1 MDHSRNT
8 VAAILEEVRD
18 DVHSST
24 SPLSN
29 PTRPTSTNDANK
41 IVIYV
46 QDKNRFVK
54 TEQHGLFNN
63 VNNQPCPENSN
74 NLRPIA
80 SRVQRIFASLGTVSQ
95 GLLAGVA
102 LTQLFIGETSQRSPL
117 ILMSFFLLSTICMC
131 TVLDIFDLYKCE
143 SFKPK
148 YILILFLSVLTA
160 LAAFA
165 CTTYDTAIMSG
176 SKVEPKIMET
186 WRALNCCRCYGAVLG
201 WIIIIIMKPKDQ
213 LAEFLSSD

>member
-1 MDHSRNT
+1 MDTSRNT

-24 SPLSN
+24 SPLSQ
-29 PTRPTSTNDANK
+29 PVRPTSTNDANK

-54 TEQHGLFNN
+54 TEHADFFNH
-63 VNNQPCPENSN
+63 VNDHPPSENHN

-80 SRVQRIFASLGTVSQ
+80 ARVQRVFASLGTVSQ

-102 LTQLFIGETSQRSPL
+102 LAQLFLGEASQRSPL

-131 TVLDIFDLYKCE
+131 TVLDIFDLYRCE

-148 YILILFLSVLTA
+148 YILVS
-160 LAAFA
+160 
-165 CTTYDTAIMSG
+165 
-176 SKVEPKIMET
+176 
-186 WRALNCCRCYGAVLG
+186 LNA
-201 WIIIIIMKPKDQ
+201 
-213 LAEFLSSD
+213 

>member
-1 MDHSRNT
+1 MDTSHNT

-24 SPLSN
+24 SPLSS
-29 PTRPTSTNDANK
+29 PTRQMNSNDTNK

-54 TEQHGLFNN
+54 TEPHDLFNN
-63 VNNQPCPENSN
+63 INNPPNTVNYN

-80 SRVQRIFASLGTVSQ
+80 AKVQRIFASLGTVSQ

-102 LTQLFIGETSQRSPL
+102 LAQLFLGETSQRSPL

-148 YILILFLSVLTA
+148 YILVS
-160 LAAFA
+160 
-165 CTTYDTAIMSG
+165 M
-176 SKVEPKIMET
+176 KI
-186 WRALNCCRCYGAVLG
+186 Y
-201 WIIIIIMKPKDQ
+201 
-213 LAEFLSSD
+213 

>member
-1 MDHSRNT
+1 MDTGHNT

-29 PTRPTSTNDANK
+29 PTRPISTNDANK

-46 QDKNRFVK
+46 QDKNRFIK
-54 TEQHGLFNN
+54 TEQHDLFNHIN
-63 VNNQPCPENSN
+63 DQPCSSNYN

-80 SRVQRIFASLGTVSQ
+80 AKVQKIFTSLGTVSQ

-102 LTQLFIGETSQRSPL
+102 LAQLFLGEASQRSPL
-117 ILMSFFLLSTICMC
+117 ILMSFFLLSTISMC

-148 YILILFLSVLTA
+148 YILVSV
-160 LAAFA
+160 
-165 CTTYDTAIMSG
+165 CYNMNI
-176 SKVEPKIMET
+176 KI
-186 WRALNCCRCYGAVLG
+186 NY
-201 WIIIIIMKPKDQ
+201 K
-213 LAEFLSSD
+213 

>member
-1 MDHSRNT
+1 MDTSRNT
-8 VAAILEEVRD
+8 VAAILEEVKD
-18 DVHSST
+18 DIHSST

-29 PTRPTSTNDANK
+29 PTFPISTNDANK

-54 TEQHGLFNN
+54 TEQRDLFSH
-63 VNNQPCPENSN
+63 SN
-74 NLRPIA
+74 NLPCSVNYNSLRPIA
-80 SRVQRIFASLGTVSQ
+80 TRVQRIFASFGTVSQ

-102 LTQLFIGETSQRSPL
+102 LAQLFLGEASQRSPL

-148 YILILFLSVLTA
+148 YIIVSTNIV
-160 LAAFA
+160 
-165 CTTYDTAIMSG
+165 
-176 SKVEPKIMET
+176 
-186 WRALNCCRCYGAVLG
+186 
-201 WIIIIIMKPKDQ
+201 Q
-213 LAEFLSSD
+213 L

>member
-1 MDHSRNT
+1 MDTSHKT

-29 PTRPTSTNDANK
+29 LSRPISTNDANK

-54 TEQHGLFNN
+54 TEQQDLFNH
-63 VNNQPCPENSN
+63 VNNPSCSVNFN

-95 GLLAGVA
+95 GLLAGIA
-102 LTQLFIGETSQRSPL
+102 LAQLFLGETSQRSPL

-148 YILILFLSVLTA
+148 YILVSTNIH
-160 LAAFA
+160 
-165 CTTYDTAIMSG
+165 
-176 SKVEPKIMET
+176 KII
-186 WRALNCCRCYGAVLG
+186 N
-201 WIIIIIMKPKDQ
+201 I
-213 LAEFLSSD
+213 

>member
-1 MDHSRNT
+1 MDTSRNT
-8 VAAILEEVRD
+8 VAAILEEVKD

-29 PTRPTSTNDANK
+29 SGHQISPNDANK

-46 QDKNRFVK
+46 QDKNRFIK
-54 TEQHGLFNN
+54 TEQHNLFDEMNN
-63 VNNQPCPENSN
+63 PPSSSHHN

-80 SRVQRIFASLGTVSQ
+80 ARVQRIFASLGTVSQ

-102 LTQLFIGETSQRSPL
+102 LAQLFLGETSQRSPL
-117 ILMSFFLLSTICMC
+117 ILMSFFLLSTLCLC

-148 YILILFLSVLTA
+148 YIIV
-160 LAAFA
+160 
-165 CTTYDTAIMSG
+165 
-176 SKVEPKIMET
+176 SKN
-186 WRALNCCRCYGAVLG
+186 LNHY
-201 WIIIIIMKPKDQ
+201 ID
-213 LAEFLSSD
+213 

>member
-1 MDHSRNT
+1 MDTSHNT

-29 PTRPTSTNDANK
+29 PTRLISSNDANK

-54 TEQHGLFNN
+54 TEQHELFNH
-63 VNNQPCPENSN
+63 VNNSPCSVNFN

-80 SRVQRIFASLGTVSQ
+80 SRVQKIFASLGTVSQ

-102 LTQLFIGETSQRSPL
+102 LAQLFLGETSQKSPL

-148 YILILFLSVLTA
+148 YILVSI
-160 LAAFA
+160 
-165 CTTYDTAIMSG
+165 
-176 SKVEPKIMET
+176 
-186 WRALNCCRCYGAVLG
+186 N
-201 WIIIIIMKPKDQ
+201 MKYY
-213 LAEFLSSD
+213 F

>member
-1 MDHSRNT
+1 MDSSRNT

-18 DVHSST
+18 DVRSSA

-29 PTRPTSTNDANK
+29 PTRPISSNDANK

-46 QDKNRFVK
+46 QDKNRFIK
-54 TEQHGLFNN
+54 TEQHDLFNN
-63 VNNQPCPENSN
+63 LSNPPCSDNYN

-80 SRVQRIFASLGTVSQ
+80 ARVQRIFASLGTVSQ

-102 LTQLFIGETSQRSPL
+102 LAQLFLGEASQRSPL
-117 ILMSFFLLSTICMC
+117 ILMSLFFLSTICMC

-148 YILILFLSVLTA
+148 YILVST
-160 LAAFA
+160 
-165 CTTYDTAIMSG
+165 
-176 SKVEPKIMET
+176 
-186 WRALNCCRCYGAVLG
+186 
-201 WIIIIIMKPKDQ
+201 IIIIVV
-213 LAEFLSSD
+213 

>member
-1 MDHSRNT
+1 MDTSPNT

-29 PTRPTSTNDANK
+29 PICPTSTNDANK

-46 QDKNRFVK
+46 QDKNRFIK
-54 TEQHGLFNN
+54 SEQHDLFNHI
-63 VNNQPCPENSN
+63 NNTPCSTNYS

-80 SRVQRIFASLGTVSQ
+80 ARAQRIFASLGTVSQ

-102 LTQLFIGETSQRSPL
+102 LAQLCLGESSQRSPL
-117 ILMSFFLLSTICMC
+117 ILMSFFFLSTICMC

-148 YILILFLSVLTA
+148 YILVSTTKYKNLSIFYSLNIL
-160 LAAFA
+160 
-165 CTTYDTAIMSG
+165 
-176 SKVEPKIMET
+176 
-186 WRALNCCRCYGAVLG
+186 
-201 WIIIIIMKPKDQ
+201 
-213 LAEFLSSD
+213 

>member
-1 MDHSRNT
+1 MIFEQKMDTSRNT

-24 SPLSN
+24 SPVSN
-29 PTRPTSTNDANK
+29 PIHPINANDANK

-46 QDKNRFVK
+46 QDKNRFIK
-54 TEQHGLFNN
+54 TDQHDLFNHIN
-63 VNNQPCPENSN
+63 NPPSSVNYN

-80 SRVQRIFASLGTVSQ
+80 ARVQRIFASIGTVSQ

-102 LTQLFIGETSQRSPL
+102 LAQLFLGESSQRSPL
-117 ILMSFFLLSTICMC
+117 ILMSFFLLSTVCMC

-148 YILILFLSVLTA
+148 YILVSTNIKLYNF
-160 LAAFA
+160 
-165 CTTYDTAIMSG
+165 
-176 SKVEPKIMET
+176 
-186 WRALNCCRCYGAVLG
+186 
-201 WIIIIIMKPKDQ
+201 
-213 LAEFLSSD
+213 

>member
-1 MDHSRNT
+1 MDTSRNT

-24 SPLSN
+24 SPLSQ
-29 PTRPTSTNDANK
+29 PARPTSTNDANK

-54 TEQHGLFNN
+54 TEQHDFFNHIN
-63 VNNQPCPENSN
+63 DHPPSSENYN

-80 SRVQRIFASLGTVSQ
+80 ARVQRIFASLGTVSQ

-102 LTQLFIGETSQRSPL
+102 LAQLFLGEAYHRSPL
-117 ILMSFFLLSTICMC
+117 ILMSFFFLSTICMC
-131 TVLDIFDLYKCE
+131 TVLDIFDLYRCE

-148 YILILFLSVLTA
+148 YILVLFLNVLTA

-165 CTTYDTAIMSG
+165 CATYDTAIMSG
-176 SKVEPKIMET
+176 KVEAKVSET

-213 LAEFLSSD
+213 LAEFLNTD

>member
-1 MDHSRNT
+1 MDSSRNT

-18 DVHSST
+18 DVHT
-24 SPLSN
+24 SASALSN
-29 PTRPTSTNDANK
+29 PTRPISSNDANK

-54 TEQHGLFNN
+54 TEQHDLFNHI
-63 VNNQPCPENSN
+63 NNPPCSDNSN

-80 SRVQRIFASLGTVSQ
+80 ARVQRIFASLGTVSQ

-102 LTQLFIGETSQRSPL
+102 LAQLFLGEASQRSPL
-117 ILMSFFLLSTICMC
+117 ILMSFFFLSTICMC

-148 YILILFLSVLTA
+148 YILVST
-160 LAAFA
+160 
-165 CTTYDTAIMSG
+165 
-176 SKVEPKIMET
+176 
-186 WRALNCCRCYGAVLG
+186 
-201 WIIIIIMKPKDQ
+201 IIFIYLIKYVFFYFYYQIINVYQ
-213 LAEFLSSD
+213 A

>member
-1 MDHSRNT
+1 MMDPSRNT

-24 SPLSN
+24 SPLSDQIHPIN
-29 PTRPTSTNDANK
+29 TNDANK

-54 TEQHGLFNN
+54 TEQHDLFNHIN
-63 VNNQPCPENSN
+63 NPPSSVNYN

-80 SRVQRIFASLGTVSQ
+80 ARVQRIFSSLGTVSQ

-102 LTQLFIGETSQRSPL
+102 LAQLFLGETSQRSPL

-148 YILILFLSVLTA
+148 YILVSTKSLF
-160 LAAFA
+160 
-165 CTTYDTAIMSG
+165 Y
-176 SKVEPKIMET
+176 
-186 WRALNCCRCYGAVLG
+186 
-201 WIIIIIMKPKDQ
+201 
-213 LAEFLSSD
+213 

>member
-1 MDHSRNT
+1 MDTSRNT
-8 VAAILEEVRD
+8 VAAILEDVRD
-18 DVHSST
+18 DVHSSD

-29 PTRPTSTNDANK
+29 QTPPTSTNDANK

-54 TEQHGLFNN
+54 TDQHDLFNHL
-63 VNNQPCPENSN
+63 NNPPCPVNYN

-80 SRVQRIFASLGTVSQ
+80 ARVQRIFASLGTISQ

-102 LTQLFIGETSQRSPL
+102 LAQLFLGETSQRSPL

-131 TVLDIFDLYKCE
+131 TVLDIFDLYRCE

-148 YILILFLSVLTA
+148 YILVSIRKENNLNKQIYSIL
-160 LAAFA
+160 
-165 CTTYDTAIMSG
+165 
-176 SKVEPKIMET
+176 
-186 WRALNCCRCYGAVLG
+186 
-201 WIIIIIMKPKDQ
+201 
-213 LAEFLSSD
+213 

>member
-1 MDHSRNT
+1 MDTSRNT
-8 VAAILEEVRD
+8 VAAILEDVRD

-29 PTRPTSTNDANK
+29 PPRQLSTNDANK

-54 TEQHGLFNN
+54 TEQHELFNHLN
-63 VNNQPCPENSN
+63 NTPCSVNFN

-80 SRVQRIFASLGTVSQ
+80 ARVQRIFASLGTVSQ

-102 LTQLFIGETSQRSPL
+102 LAQLFLGEASQRSPL
-117 ILMSFFLLSTICMC
+117 ILMSFFLLSTVCMC
-131 TVLDIFDLYKCE
+131 TVLDIFDLYRCE

-148 YILILFLSVLTA
+148 YILVSTN
-160 LAAFA
+160 
-165 CTTYDTAIMSG
+165 
-176 SKVEPKIMET
+176 
-186 WRALNCCRCYGAVLG
+186 LNLH
-201 WIIIIIMKPKDQ
+201 
-213 LAEFLSSD
+213 F